1 MRTRAEIWLEARDAI
16 HLLHREVTHTTSQGA
31 EVGGGGGSGGGGAGE
46 RDGGGGGAAG
56 EEAGGECNCL
66 TYADVCLRMLPYADV
81 C

>member
-16 HLLHREVTHTTSQGA
+16 HLLHREVTHTTSPGA
-31 EVGGGGGSGGGGAGE
+31 EGGGGGAGE

-66 TYADVCLRMLPYADV
+66 TYADVCLRMLTCADV